1 MAPGPSSRSPAGPW
15 RAGRRRY
22 GTLVLVDGHRGL
34 RRRSAGGRLL
44 GRRLLRR
51 GRTARRTAT
60 GDGLRIHHL
69 PLAGHAPG
77 GGTPPRVA
85 LCVRADE
92 DPGRAHG
99 AHLRDAARPG
109 GPDRTGRSRG
119 ASQGT
124 ASLLRATDTE
134 HCTRENTMRR
144 IAAVAAVTLTILGL
158 PARAVTQEERVRPVA
173 AGGISAPGWQ
183 GSVDAR
189 AASQGQTIKDTKLAN
204 EGNALHVT
212 TGPAANYWNPANTA
226 RGDYTVKAT
235 FTEPKYM
242 NLNDHPHPY
251 GVFIG
256 GNDLGTDHQSLLYCA
271 AYGNG
276 SFIVRGFAPAP
287 FALNGRHGESNT
299 AVHRAAAPGQPVTQD
314 IALSV
319 KGDKVACLINGAVV
333 ATYTRA
339 DVVAPGKLKS
349 TDGIYGIRFA
359 HNTEGV
365 VTGLTVT
372 RP

>member
-1 MAPGPSSRSPAGPW
+1 
-15 RAGRRRY
+15 
-22 GTLVLVDGHRGL
+22 
-34 RRRSAGGRLL
+34 
-44 GRRLLRR
+44 
-51 GRTARRTAT
+51 
-60 GDGLRIHHL
+60 
-69 PLAGHAPG
+69 
-77 GGTPPRVA
+77 
-85 LCVRADE
+85 
-92 DPGRAHG
+92 
-99 AHLRDAARPG
+99 
-109 GPDRTGRSRG
+109 
-119 ASQGT
+119 
-124 ASLLRATDTE
+124 
-134 HCTRENTMRR
+134 MRR
-144 IAAVAAVTLTILGL
+144 ISAVAVLTLTILAFPASASSQDE
-158 PARAVTQEERVRPVA
+158 PARAVA
-173 AGGISAPGWQ
+173 GGGISAPGWQ
-183 GSVDAR
+183 GTVDAR
-189 AASQGQTIKDTKLAN
+189 AAGQGQSVKDTKLAK
-204 EGNALHVT
+204 EGDALHVT

-287 FALNGRHGESNT
+287 FAMNGRHGESND
-299 AVHRAAAPGQPVTQD
+299 AVHQAAAPGQPVTQD

-319 KGDKVACLINGAVV
+319 KGDKVACLINGTVV
-333 ATYTRA
+333 ATYAKA